1 MPDLRANDYDVLSFD
16 CYGTLVD
23 WETAIIQ
30 YLQPVLLSHDV
41 HVFDGTILEFYAEW
55 EPLEQDAGG
64 TYRDVLSRVMTRYG
78 ARLGFTPTAK
88 ETEGFVN
95 AIASSIPF
103 EDTADALTKLAQH
116 FSLAIISNT
125 DEDLIQQTLQSIS
138 TEFGTVLTAQELG
151 AYKPDREMMRNAF
164 DQIRQRGKRILHV
177 AQSKYHDILPASELG
192 LNTVWINRSSEHASA
207 VQGVDA
213 NPVWEFE
220 NLADFAETFEL

>member
-1 MPDLRANDYDVLSFD
+1 MPDLRADDYDILSFD

-23 WETAIIQ
+23 WESAIIQ

-41 HVFDGTILEFYAEW
+41 HVFDGTILEFYSEW

-78 ARLGFTPTAK
+78 ARLGFTPTGE
-88 ETEGFVN
+88 ETEGFIT
-95 AIASSIPF
+95 AIASSSPF
-103 EDTADALTKLAQH
+103 EDTVDAMTKLSEH
-116 FSLAIISNT
+116 FKFAIISNT
-125 DEDLIQQTLQSIS
+125 DEDLIQQTLELIP
-138 TEFGTVLTAQELG
+138 TEFSTVLTAQELG

-164 DQIRQRGKRILHV
+164 DQISQRDKRILHV

-207 VQGVDA
+207 VQGVEA
-213 NPVWEFE
+213 TPVWEFE
-220 NLADFAETFEL
+220 NLADFAAIFD